1 MTALEESLSDSNTNQ
16 SIENIKKQINKIQDK
31 KDKLLDLYM
40 DGMLDKSGYA
50 KKNAELQDA
59 ESHLNKEL
67 QIIENKNLHL
77 STKKE
82 RLDQFYDMITKELD
96 YRALQNHDDIKEL
109 VDTYIEKI
117 VIKGEKIRFY
127 LVEGDYEMNVNK
139 YPKRVDGGGD
149 LFGN

>member
-1 MTALEESLSDSNTNQ
+1 MNTSEAN
-16 SIENIKKQINKIQDK
+16 
-31 KDKLLDLYM
+31 
-40 DGMLDKSGYA
+40 
-50 KKNAELQDA
+50 
-59 ESHLNKEL
+59 
-67 QIIENKNLHL
+67 
-77 STKKE
+77 
-82 RLDQFYDMITKELD
+82 
-96 YRALQNHDDIKEL
+96 IKEL